1 LLDWNV
7 VLSIAVGIVIGT
19 LTVWVLSYL
28 LLRIGG
34 INAFIRVVKESRE
47 FKLIMTELEQTMKIK
62 MEAAEA

>member
-7 VLSIAVGIVIGT
+7 VLSIAVGSVIGT

-34 INAFIRVVKESRE
+34 VNAFIRVVKESRE